1 MQTEAQEVQT
11 WRTFCGK
18 HTKPA
23 NYKRRCRE
31 STIDAED
38 RETTPKP
45 ASSHSVQNASGAVA
59 LWLEQDLHVP
69 SSFRASSDRKPESV
83 KSPFE
88 SLIMYL
94 ELAMKRP

>member
-1 MQTEAQEVQT
+1 M
-11 WRTFCGK
+11 
-18 HTKPA
+18 
-23 NYKRRCRE
+23 
-31 STIDAED
+31 
-38 RETTPKP
+38 
-45 ASSHSVQNASGAVA
+45 A